1 MSSRQQA
8 AGSGRQRQS
17 IVLAVCCLLSAACCL
32 LSGGYA
38 ADPAPVFVLHSTAE
52 EQSAGAL
59 VKLDANSVQVAGASA
74 VPVGDLVALRR
85 RDVPPPQ
92 LPNDR
97 PHAVLANGDRIPGRA
112 VSIAADKLLFR
123 AELSHEQDLTIPLS
137 AVSAVWLTPRAAARA
152 TEPDGRRQLTE
163 KRRQDV
169 VLLTNQDALRGTITA
184 LADGGPLKLDPGAA
198 NQPAVTVP
206 RERLQG
212 LLLNTELTRTLRPR
226 TAYYQ
231 LVLQSGARLSFKT
244 LTLDGA
250 ELAGATLFGQTVRV
264 PAIDVVAVNTFQG
277 RATYLSDL
285 RPRYEHTPYTAVR
298 WPVAVDR
305 AVSGANLRLGGGTYD
320 KGIGLHSRSR
330 ATFDLPRGAAK
341 RRFEALVGLDD
352 VTGRLGS
359 ATVQVL
365 ADDKPLLA
373 SPLELSPGTPQPLRL
388 PLPAAARTLTLVV
401 DFGGGGDV
409 QDHVDWC
416 DARVVAGG

>member
-1 MSSRQQA
+1 
-8 AGSGRQRQS
+8 
-17 IVLAVCCLLSAACCL
+17 
-32 LSGGYA
+32 
-38 ADPAPVFVLHSTAE
+38 VFVVHSTAD
-52 EQSAGAL
+52 EQPAGAL
-59 VKLDANSVQVAGASA
+59 VKFDGTSVQVTGASA
-74 VPVGDLVALRR
+74 VPVADLVALRR

-123 AELSHEQDLTIPLS
+123 AELGHEQDLTIPLS
-137 AVSAVWLTPRAAARA
+137 AVSAVWFTPRAAARA
-152 TEPDGRRQLTE
+152 AEPDGRRVLAE

-231 LVLQSGARLSFKT
+231 VVLQSGARLSFKA
-244 LTLDGA
+244 LALDGA

-264 PAIDVVAVNTFQG
+264 PAADVAAVNTFQG

-305 AVSGANLRLGGGTYD
+305 AVSGADLRLGGGTYD

-330 ATFDLPRGAAK
+330 VTFDLPRGATKA
-341 RRFEALVGLDD
+341 RRFEALVGLDE

-365 ADDKPLLA
+365 ADDKPLLE
-373 SPLELSPGTPQPLRL
+373 SPLELSPDTPQPMRL

-416 DARVVAGG
+416 DARVVTGG

>member
-1 MSSRQQA
+1 V
-8 AGSGRQRQS
+8 
-17 IVLAVCCLLSAACCL
+17 ILPVLALLLVAAE
-32 LSGGYA
+32 
-38 ADPAPVFVLHSTAE
+38 PAPVFVLHTTAD
-52 EQSAGAL
+52 EQPAGTLAKFDATSA
-59 VKLDANSVQVAGASA
+59 QVASGRA
-74 VPVGDLVALRR
+74 VPLTDFVSLRR

-112 VSIAADKLLFR
+112 VSIASDKLLFR
-123 AELSHEQDLTIPLS
+123 AELGHEQDLAIPLT
-137 AVSAVWLTPRAAARA
+137 AVSAVWFTPRAAARA
-152 TEPDGRRQLTE
+152 AEPEGRRQLAE

-212 LLLNTELTRTLRPR
+212 LLLNTELARTLKPR
-226 TAYYQ
+226 THYFQ
-231 LVLQSGARLSFKT
+231 LVLQSGARLSFKS
-244 LTLDGA
+244 LALDGA
-250 ELAGATLFGQTVRV
+250 ELAGTTLFGQTVRV
-264 PAIDVVAVNTFQG
+264 PVADVAAVNTFQG

-285 RPRYEHTPYTAVR
+285 RPRYEHTPYSEVR

-305 AVSGANLRLGGGTYD
+305 AVSGSELRLGGGTYD

-330 ATFDLPRGAAK
+330 ATFDLPRGGSAA

-373 SPLELSPGTPQPLRL
+373 APLELSPGNPQSLRL
-388 PLPAAARTLTLVV
+388 PLPPAARTLTLVV
-401 DFGGGGDV
+401 DYGGGGDV

-416 DARVVAGG
+416 DARVVVGG